1 MDGFLSE
8 GVRDVIRCLELV
20 LVLFLVAH
28 VMMKPRHKHNHKVYH
43 VSNEGLASGP
53 VDYSWGGNVRF
64 MSESTGASTAS
75 GQEGAIGAPLPRS
88 RPSRP
93 LNIPHGPAK
102 LELGQ
107 RSGFVGGYEAP
118 AFWGPTGGQALSN
131 YNQQSVYAGDDDG
144 ALARQQV
151 LANQAVAALAKAKSA
166 GEGMMSDSDLAL
178 ALNGR

>member
-53 VDYSWGGNVRF
+53 VNHSWGGNVRF
-64 MSESTGASTAS
+64 MSESTSASTAS
-75 GQEGAIGAPLPRS
+75 GQEGAIGAPIPRS
-88 RPSRP
+88 RTSRP
-93 LNIPHGPAK
+93 LGIPHGPAK

-107 RSGFVGGYEAP
+107 RSGFVGGYDAP
-118 AFWGPTGGQALSN
+118 SFWGPTGGQDLN
-131 YNQQSVYAGDDDG
+131 THRQNNIYAGDSDG
-144 ALARQQV
+144 DLARQQV
-151 LANQAVAALAKAKSA
+151 LANQAVAALAKAKAA
-166 GEGMMSDSDLAL
+166 GEGMMSDAELSL